1 MKNDIWLY
9 IIASI
14 LILTAIL
21 IPWERQEPEKPDM
34 IIEIQERKIDA
45 LNGQLRDYAYEVD
58 RLRMAIDS
66 ISDKKNKV
74 TIIYKNI
81 YEKNNTLNFNQLDA
95 KFDSIFAANNVGQ
108 R

>member
-34 IIEIQERKIDA
+34 IIEIQGRKIDA
-45 LNGQLRDYAYEVD
+45 LNGQLRDKDSELN
-58 RLRMAIDS
+58 RLVDS
-66 ISDKKNKV
+66 INKIPKQKNKV
-74 TIIYKNI
+74 KIIYKTT
-81 YEKNNTLNFNQLDA
+81 YEKNNTLNFNSLDA
-95 KFDSIFAANNVGQ
+95 KFDSVFTANNVRQ